1 MGGYLKVLA
10 PSTMHLGKPFV
21 VHLHSFPFTDVKLLV
36 IQAVL
41 HHLFASRCKCV
52 LIVPIKLRGIIPFLY
67 RVIPK
72 IGRNTYA
79 VNRQEIKRRCSK
91 SCISGIRQK
100 SVRIFMAQRN
110 LEDQIQHSQLVVHE
124 N

>member
-10 PSTMHLGKPFV
+10 QSTTHLGKPFV
-21 VHLHSFPFTDVKLLV
+21 AHLHSFPLTDVKLLV
-36 IQAVL
+36 IQVV

-79 VNRQEIKRRCSK
+79 VDRQDVKRRCSK
-91 SCISGIRQK
+91 SGIRQK